1 MPSQDN
7 RGGVPGDKPI
17 PVTKEKYT
25 PEMREKYREY
35 YKAKSRE
42 RANAG
47 VSVEKQ
53 KAADVRA
60 SAPRPR
66 ASENTPPRPATGSA
80 QRPASYTQRP
90 VSSAQRPA
98 ARAPESASAAS
109 RAAGTGASRPRTSG
123 GGFRMPN
130 RYVRMLLAAT
140 ALVLLMFG
148 IIKGVGALTKA
159 DEVDF
164 IPPTLIT
171 PAPIVTP
178 APEITPPP
186 ENAPSD
192 NGQQAETSAQSTD
205 APAVTSAPTPETD
218 EGYFPEETDHA
229 QATAEPTVAGGANV
243 GRTARIRFAGDLVIH
258 QNLMDKAHNSKTDK
272 YDFSRF
278 FGLIQDALS
287 NADLTVANVDGP
299 MGGKGN
305 VGYKEYPMFNTPPT
319 LMYALKN
326 AGVDM
331 ISLANNHCLDTWF
344 DGLKQTIVN
353 CDYVGLEHFGAYA
366 SQTDFDTPE
375 IFDVNGIK
383 VGFLNYTQALNTMDS
398 QKSLDPNALKFGLR
412 RTSGANYESDVKK
425 MREVGAEVVVVYMH
439 WGKEYLRKPDDNQQ
453 YMAKQIAN
461 AGADIIVGGHPH
473 YVQPAVYV
481 KGTTSSG
488 ETNNCFTMFSIGNF
502 LSDQRQQYRDSGIIF
517 EFTLQENLTT
527 GKIEVVAP
535 KYLST
540 YVWRVGT
547 EGDYDYR
554 VVGVEAT
561 IANRPA
567 GMSDS
572 TYARLLEVRNEMS
585 EVLNAN
591 LIEPIA
597 K

>member
-7 RGGVPGDKPI
+7 TGKTTGGKTAPFAKG
-17 PVTKEKYT
+17 EYS
-25 PEMREKYREY
+25 PEMREQYREY

-42 RANAG
+42 RMGAAKAPG
-47 VSVEKQ
+47 AAPTQRPVTASPQ
-53 KAADVRA
+53 KPA
-60 SAPRPR
+60 SAP
-66 ASENTPPRPATGSA
+66 TQRPASASPQRPASVPA
-80 QRPASYTQRP
+80 QRPASASPQRP
-90 VSSAQRPA
+90 VSASSQRPA
-98 ARAPESASAAS
+98 GTGHVPPRAPRNTAC
-109 RAAGTGASRPRTSG
+109 RFGK
-123 GGFRMPN
+123 PN
-130 RYVRMLLAAT
+130 RYVRMLLTAA
-140 ALVLLMFG
+140 ALVLVMFG
-148 IIKGVGALTKA
+148 IIKGVGALTQS
-159 DEVDF
+159 DEVDY
-164 IPPTLIT
+164 IPPTKIT
-171 PAPIVTP
+171 PI
-178 APEITPPP
+178 PEITIAP
-186 ENAPSD
+186 ENTPAAVP
-192 NGQQAETSAQSTD
+192 TD
-205 APAVTSAPTPETD
+205 AASAAVPQGEGASSTEAPAITSAPVTD

-229 QATAEPTVAGGANV
+229 QATAEPSSVGGANV

-258 QNLMDKAHNSKTDK
+258 QNLLDKAHNSKTDK
-272 YDFSRF
+272 YDFNNF

-287 NADLTVANVDGP
+287 NADLTIANVDGP

-326 AGVDM
+326 AGIDM
-331 ISLANNHCLDTWF
+331 LSLANNHCLDTWF

-353 CDYVGLEHFGAYA
+353 CDYVGLQHFGAYA
-366 SQTDFDTPE
+366 SQESFDTPE

-383 VGFLNYTQALNTMDS
+383 VGLLNYTQALNTMDS
-398 QKSLDPNALKFGLR
+398 QKSLDPGALQYGLR
-412 RTSGANYESDVKK
+412 RTSGANYEKDIQK
-425 MREVGAEVVVVYMH
+425 MRAAGAEVVIVYMH
-439 WGKEYLRKPDDNQQ
+439 WGKEYLRKPDDNQL
-453 YMAKQIAN
+453 YMAKQIAS

-473 YVQPAVYV
+473 MVQPATFV

-488 ETNNCFTMFSIGNF
+488 ETNSCYTIFSIGNF

-527 GKIEVVAP
+527 GEIEVVAP

-540 YVWRVGT
+540 YVWRVGV

-572 TYARLLEVRNEMS
+572 TYARLLEVRDEMS
-585 EVLNAN
+585 EVLDPSM
-591 LIEPIA
+591 ITSIS